1 METHPCNFP
10 QVCPQV
16 GRKGPGCCGSLSPAL
31 NPHNPQPRLRRRPHA
46 VDSRLSSRT
55 RTPRT
60 RHDMTSVT
68 PRPPTARPRHRLQA
82 MSPASSHLIVTFCPH
97 LRNCPGLQL
106 VADSPGG
113 PVRAPGALVAA
124 PKPATTPTARPR
136 PWDPVGKCLDRPP
149 KSRPRPRPWGRRAA
163 RPGYHHGRG
172 TPTAILRSQGLPP
185 SPNSLVDLNA
195 LAGVGG
201 DVVRGAGPLV
211 DLSAYVVRMHTLPG
225 QPSPGFRRPL
235 PGPGTGPG
243 TPRPHPA
250 TTHLTARTRARAAP
264 GHV

>member
-82 MSPASSHLIVTFCPH
+82 MSPASSHLIVTFCPR

-113 PVRAPGALVAA
+113 PVRHGHRALVAV
-124 PKPATTPTARPR
+124 PKLAATSTARPR
-136 PWDPVGKCLDRPP
+136 PWWVSAWIVRPSRDPVRDPEAAGPAAQPGPPGRPE
-149 KSRPRPRPWGRRAA
+149 RARRAYAHLLANPALGSAVPYPALELLA
-163 RPGYHHGRG
+163 RPQSERVYREKIVA
-172 TPTAILRSQGLPP
+172 PLRNGEIDAVSR
-185 SPNSLVDLNA
+185 A
-195 LAGVGG
+195 
-201 DVVRGAGPLV
+201 
-211 DLSAYVVRMHTLPG
+211 
-225 QPSPGFRRPL
+225 
-235 PGPGTGPG
+235 GTGVWQG
-243 TPRPHPA
+243 TDKRPMSLRRWLRIGTGVWWGP
-250 TTHLTARTRARAAP
+250 TPSRART
-264 GHV
+264 